1 VTGPGTE
8 LPTLPFAPAEARV
21 PRRDERWLHAAGR
34 ARLLSWLSLAWMT
47 AEGALGVL
55 AGAMAGSV
63 ALVGW
68 GLGSAIEGLAAVI
81 VIWRF
86 TGSRTHSESAERR
99 AERAVA
105 VSFFLLAPCI
115 AVEAV
120 RSLVSGTHPDT
131 SVLGIAVTAS
141 SVVLM
146 PALGLA
152 KRRLGEQLGSGA
164 TRGEGTQNLLCAAQ
178 GAAVLVGLAL
188 NAAFGAWWLDGVV
201 ALGLSAFAVK
211 EGREAW
217 RGEGCCVAERPDAA
231 ACGDDCCAHGTRTAS
246 TCWACGASLGSSPT
260 GTPRA
265 R

>member
-1 VTGPGTE
+1 LTAPPVE
-8 LPTLPFAPAEARV
+8 LPTLPLTPPL
-21 PRRDERWLHAAGR
+21 PREPQRDELWLRAARR

-47 AEGALGVL
+47 AEGVIGIV
-55 AGAMAGSV
+55 AGAAAGSI

-86 TGSRTHSESAERR
+86 TGSRTHSDSSERR
-99 AERAVA
+99 AQRAVA
-105 VSFFLLAPCI
+105 VSFFLLAPYI

-120 RSLVSGTHPDT
+120 RSLAGGEHPAT

-146 PALGLA
+146 PALGIA

-164 TRGEGTQNLLCAAQ
+164 TAGEGTQNLLCAAQ
-178 GAAVLVGLAL
+178 GAAVLLGLAA
-188 NAAFGAWWLDGVV
+188 NAAVGAWWLDGVI
-201 ALGLSAFAVK
+201 ALGLAVFAVR

-217 RGEGCCVAERPDAA
+217 RGEGCCVSDPLAA
-231 ACGDDCCAHGTRTAS
+231 GSGEDSCADDCCAHG
-246 TCWACGASLGSSPT
+246 
-260 GTPRA
+260 
-265 R
+265 